1 MEIRGVD
8 PLRGVT
14 QDTKINKVP
23 RRDGRDTSDEVEISE
38 EARQLAEAAKI
49 EEVVRQTPDIREER
63 VAEVKAKLERG
74 EYNTEEVFDTV
85 AERIMKALGL

>member
-8 PLRGVT
+8 PLRGVA
-14 QDTKINKVP
+14 QDTKINKIV

-38 EARQLAEAAKI
+38 EARQLAEAAKV
-49 EEVVRQTPDIREER
+49 EELVRQAPDIREER

-74 EYNTEEVFDTV
+74 DYNTQEVLDTV

>member
-14 QDTKINKVP
+14 QDTKVNKIP
-23 RRDGRDTSDEVEISE
+23 RRDGRDSSDEVEISE
-38 EARQLAEAAKI
+38 EARQLAEASKI
-49 EEVVRQTPDIREER
+49 EDIVRQTPDIREDR

-74 EYNTEEVFDTV
+74 DYNREEVFDAV

>member
-8 PLRGVT
+8 PLRGVN
-14 QDTKINKVP
+14 QDSKINKVVK
-23 RRDGRDTSDEVEISE
+23 REGRDTSDEVEISE
-38 EARQLAEAAKI
+38 EARKLAEASKI
-49 EEVVRQTPDIREER
+49 EEIIRNTPEIREDR

-74 EYNTEEVFDTV
+74 EYNNEEVLNTV

>member
-8 PLRGVT
+8 PLRGIN
-14 QDTKINKVP
+14 QDSKINKLP

-49 EEVVRQTPDIREER
+49 EDVVRQSADIREDR

-74 EYNTEEVFDTV
+74 EYNTQEVIDKV

>member
-8 PLRGVT
+8 PLRGIT
-14 QDTKINKVP
+14 QDTKINKIP
-23 RRDGRDTSDEVEISE
+23 RGDGRDPSDEVEISE

-49 EEVVRQTPDIREER
+49 EDIVRKTPDVREEK

-74 EYNTEEVFDTV
+74 EYNNAEVL
-85 AERIMKALGL
+85 IQSQKGS

>member
-8 PLRGVT
+8 PIRGIT
-14 QDTKINKVP
+14 QDSKINKIP
-23 RRDGRDTSDEVEISE
+23 RRDERDTSDEVEISE

-49 EEVVRQTPDIREER
+49 EDVVRQSPDIREDR

-74 EYNTEEVFDTV
+74 EYNTQEVFDQV

>member
-1 MEIRGVD
+1 MEIRGID

-14 QDTKINKVP
+14 QETKINKIS
-23 RRDGRDTSDEVEISE
+23 RREGGGSSDEVEISE

-49 EEVVRQTPDIREER
+49 EEIVRQTPEIREDR
-63 VAEVKAKLERG
+63 VAEVKEKLERG
-74 EYNTEEVFDTV
+74 EYNNEEVINVV